1 MKNKN
6 VDVAIG
12 LQTWNGKQYI
22 STALKSLLNQTYKNF
37 KIFIHH
43 NNSEIDTL
51 RIINKFKKKY
61 PNKIFILKDNKHRE
75 IPDAIK
81 FLCNK
86 KLKFYKYMMMC
97 GDDDIW
103 HKNFISE
110 NLKNL
115 KENNLDASYPLI
127 KTTKPS
133 KIYRNF
139 PLYSSSRGL
148 FKNLIYYLLY
158 RNIVPLCF
166 GVFKTRKFLENLN
179 YYMYFDESKTN
190 YDNIFGLSCI
200 LNLKIGFVNKKLFTY
215 RIKDRDKISKKKNH
229 LSFDSFFYQ
238 ILIFKYQFTFTIR
251 ALGLILK
258 NSNINIFIKFFFI
271 NYMILLYVQKV
282 TSFIVKRNIIKL
294 KIYFKKFSK

>member
-1 MKNKN
+1 MKQRNI
-6 VDVAIG
+6 DVAVG

-22 STALKSLLNQTYKNF
+22 STALSSLLNQTYKNY

-43 NNSEIDTL
+43 NNSEIETL
-51 RIINKFKKKY
+51 KIINKFKKKY
-61 PNKIFILKDNKHRE
+61 PNKIVIVRDKVHRK
-75 IPDAIK
+75 IPEAIE
-81 FLCNK
+81 FLCKK

-103 HKNFISE
+103 HKNFISD

-115 KENNLDASYPLI
+115 KENDLDLSYPLL

-139 PLYSSSRGL
+139 PLYSSSKSL
-148 FKNLIYYLLY
+148 FRNLLYYLLY

-166 GVFKTRKFLENLN
+166 GVFKTRKFIENLN

-200 LNLKIGFVNKKLFTY
+200 LNLKIGFTKKKLFTY
-215 RIKDRDKISKKKNH
+215 RIKDRDKIAKREKNNQT
-229 LSFDSFFYQ
+229 FDSLIYK
-238 ILIFKYQFTFTIR
+238 ILIFKFQFTFSVR

-258 NSNINIFIKFFFI
+258 NSNMNFFIKLFFI
-271 NYMILLYVQKV
+271 NYMFLIYIQKV
-282 TSFIVKRNIIKL
+282 SSFIIKRGIINL
-294 KIYFKKFSK
+294 KNLFR

>member
-6 VDVAIG
+6 IDVAVG
-12 LQTWNGKQYI
+12 LQTWNGKKYI
-22 STALKSLLNQTYKNF
+22 STALQSLLNQTYKNF

-51 RIINKFKKKY
+51 RIIKKFKKKY
-61 PNKIFILKDNKHRE
+61 PNKIFILEDKIHRE
-75 IPDAIK
+75 IPGAIK

-86 KLKFYKYMMMC
+86 KLRFYKYMMMC

-115 KENNLDASYPLI
+115 KENDLDVSYPLI

-139 PLYSSSRGL
+139 PLYSSCKGL
-148 FKNLIYYLLY
+148 FKNLLYYLLY

-166 GVFKTRKFLENLN
+166 GVFKTEKFIKNLN

-200 LNLKIGFVNKKLFTY
+200 LNLKVGFTNKKLFTY
-215 RIKDRDKISKKKNH
+215 RIKDRDKISKRKKNN
-229 LSFDSFFYQ
+229 LNFDSLIYQ
-238 ILIFKYQFTFTIR
+238 ILIFKFQFTFSVR

-258 NSNINIFIKFFFI
+258 SSNMNIFMKLFFI
-271 NYMILLYVQKV
+271 NYMILLYMQKV
-282 TSFIVKRNIIKL
+282 SSFIIKRNIIRL
-294 KIYFKKFSK
+294 KNLFI

>member
-6 VDVAIG
+6 IDVAVG

-51 RIINKFKKKY
+51 RIIKKFKKKY
-61 PNKIFILKDNKHRE
+61 PNKIFILEDKIHRE
-75 IPDAIK
+75 IPGAIK

-86 KLKFYKYMMMC
+86 KLRFYKYMMMC

-115 KENNLDASYPLI
+115 KENDLDVSYPLI

-139 PLYSSSRGL
+139 PLYSSSKGL
-148 FKNLIYYLLY
+148 FKNLLYYLLY

-166 GVFKTRKFLENLN
+166 GVFKTKKFIKNLN

-200 LNLKIGFVNKKLFTY
+200 LNLKVGFTNKKLFTY
-215 RIKDRDKISKKKNH
+215 RIKDRDKISKRKKDN
-229 LSFDSFFYQ
+229 LNFDSLIYQ
-238 ILIFKYQFTFTIR
+238 ILIFKFQFTFSVR

-258 NSNINIFIKFFFI
+258 SSNMNIFMKLFFI
-271 NYMILLYVQKV
+271 NYMILLYIQKV
-282 TSFIVKRNIIKL
+282 SSFIIKRNIIR
-294 KIYFKKFSK
+294 FKNLFR

>member
-6 VDVAIG
+6 IDVAVG
-12 LQTWNGKQYI
+12 LQTWNGKKYI
-22 STALKSLLNQTYKNF
+22 STALQSLLNQTYKNF

-51 RIINKFKKKY
+51 RIIKKFKKKY
-61 PNKIFILKDNKHRE
+61 PNKIFILEDKIHRE
-75 IPDAIK
+75 IPGAIK

-86 KLKFYKYMMMC
+86 KLRFYKYMMMC

-115 KENNLDASYPLI
+115 KENDLDVSYPLI

-139 PLYSSSRGL
+139 PLYSSCKGL
-148 FKNLIYYLLY
+148 FKNLLYYLLY

-166 GVFKTRKFLENLN
+166 GVFKTKKFIKNLN

-200 LNLKIGFVNKKLFTY
+200 LNLKVGFTNKKLFTY
-215 RIKDRDKISKKKNH
+215 RIKDRDKISKRKKNN
-229 LSFDSFFYQ
+229 LNFDSLIYQ
-238 ILIFKYQFTFTIR
+238 ILIFKFQFTFSVR

-258 NSNINIFIKFFFI
+258 SSNMNIFMKLFFI
-271 NYMILLYVQKV
+271 NYMILLYMQKV
-282 TSFIVKRNIIKL
+282 SSFIIKRNIIRL
-294 KIYFKKFSK
+294 KNLFI

>member
-6 VDVAIG
+6 IDVAVG
-12 LQTWNGKQYI
+12 LQTWNGKKYI

-51 RIINKFKKKY
+51 RIIKKFKKKY
-61 PNKIFILKDNKHRE
+61 PNKIFILEDKIHRE
-75 IPDAIK
+75 IPGAIK

-86 KLKFYKYMMMC
+86 KLRFYKYMMMC

-115 KENNLDASYPLI
+115 KENDLDVSYPLI

-139 PLYSSSRGL
+139 PLYSSSKGL
-148 FKNLIYYLLY
+148 FKNLLYYLLY

-166 GVFKTRKFLENLN
+166 GVFKTKKFIKNLN

-200 LNLKIGFVNKKLFTY
+200 LNLKVGFTNKKLFTY
-215 RIKDRDKISKKKNH
+215 RIKDRDKISKRKKDN
-229 LSFDSFFYQ
+229 LNFDSFIYQ
-238 ILIFKYQFTFTIR
+238 ILIFKFQFTFSVR

-258 NSNINIFIKFFFI
+258 SSNMNILMKLFFI
-271 NYMILLYVQKV
+271 NYMILLFIQKV
-282 TSFIVKRNIIKL
+282 SSFIIKRNIIRL
-294 KIYFKKFSK
+294 KNLFR